1 MHRYYFKMQDIHYF
15 VTDFNECM
23 EDNGGCSQI
32 CTNSPGSF
40 ECECHDGYHFFAN
53 STTHCTG
60 NVSNYKINSI
70 IIARLQIQM
79 NASITMAGAN
89 NFALIQMEAS
99 TAHANQDTMAVF
111 FVLVSEV
118 FFKFSN

>member
-1 MHRYYFKMQDIHYF
+1 M
-15 VTDFNECM
+15 TDFNECM

-79 NASITMAGAN
+79 NASITMAVAN

-111 FVLVSEV
+111 FVPVSKA
-118 FFKFSN
+118 FLKFYSN